1 MKICKCCSIEKPN
14 SSFGLNKSKK
24 DKLNIY
30 CKACVREKTNTYK
43 KKYPDQVKESIK
55 KWKINNK
62 ISVKQYRKKYYKNN
76 IIIEKKQAKE
86 YREKNKE
93 QIAKREKQY
102 REKNRAIYLKRK
114 KDYFQKYKHKHAK
127 YIRERRKH
135 DHSFRLLLSLRDRVR
150 HAIKGKNKSLH
161 TLDLLGCSVEE
172 LWIHL
177 EKQFTT
183 GMTREN
189 HGRNGWHID
198 HIIPCASFDLSD
210 PEQQRK
216 CFHYTNL
223 QPLWAEDN
231 IKKGNKIICQNIT

>member
-1 MKICKCCSIEKPN
+1 M
-14 SSFGLNKSKK
+14 
-24 DKLNIY
+24 
-30 CKACVREKTNTYK
+30 
-43 KKYPDQVKESIK
+43 
-55 KWKINNK
+55 
-62 ISVKQYRKKYYKNN
+62 
-76 IIIEKKQAKE
+76 
-86 YREKNKE
+86 
-93 QIAKREKQY
+93 
-102 REKNRAIYLKRK
+102 
-114 KDYFQKYKHKHAK
+114 
-127 YIRERRKH
+127 
-135 DHSFRLLLSLRDRVR
+135 
-150 HAIKGKNKSLH
+150 H

-177 EKQFTT
+177 EKQFTA

-210 PEQQRK
+210 PEQQSQ